1 MTNDKLRSI
10 SLAALVVL
18 SVFAG
23 SIAFA
28 GSAAAANL
36 DDGER
41 YWQGQ
46 TVTADQLK
54 FDSDGDGTDDS
65 TVSGDTKLEVM
76 KVVDEGSNTLAKEL
90 YSDEDGGLT
99 LETTNLEGSYVLQRA
114 SDDAEIATFSVAS
127 QDLSASFDPD
137 TVDNKFSTKSDLKLD
152 SKRAGYDVTVS
163 ADGLSKSE
171 LSSIFGPSD
180 EDPNTDGYQLTGITS
195 DTISTNFVDVNAGNY
210 TIELEVVDTGATAEA
225 TINVTKG
232 GSATASFEDSDVVA
246 QERGD
251 VANFTVDLDN
261 AKQSTVT
268 IGSSEVN
275 WVTNFTVH
283 DDNDDGNVTI
293 DFNTYKTGSNTWTSS
308 PANDLETVQK
318 FITVE
323 EGDSISL
330 SSVDDDSNGNNA
342 NNDQGVHYGSDLEA
356 GTTNN
361 PIADGDYELTVGA
374 AGEETDVNQLVLSK
388 GSVDGA
394 QSWTYPETAT
404 NIDGLN
410 TLLDNV
416 AQDNSVAMDDLAV
429 VQIDASGLYGHLDKN
444 NAKDLLDKA
453 AGNNQDYYSLNF
465 TQTNAGANADG
476 NKFNGANNDVET
488 YFDAQNNTFFAVVD
502 TTGDTAGI
510 QAGDEYNAT
519 FTLHKGSPLTKKAQS
534 ATTEFTVEQRTL
546 EFTGLNESDVLEI
559 GAGNATIK
567 GDTSMAA
574 GSEFSVKVKSDSFV
588 RTSTATVNENGTFT
602 ADFDFS
608 NVNVGTNVEVSA
620 SNGDASDTVEGVIVE
635 STGGSQETTTAT
647 TNGTSTTTTTTTTTT
662 TSSTT
667 ETTTTETTTTDTT
680 TTNGGSSG
688 IPGFGVS
695 VSLVALVAGALLALR
710 RSN

>member
-1 MTNDKLRSI
+1 MTNDKLRSV

-46 TVTADQLK
+46 TVTADSLTTE
-54 FDSDGDGTDDS
+54 G
-65 TVSGDTKLEVM
+65 GDTIGSGVKLEVM
-76 KVVDEGSNTLAKEL
+76 NVVNDGSNTLAKEVFTG
-90 YSDEDGGLT
+90 DNGGLT
-99 LETTNLEGSYVLQRA
+99 LETTNLEGNYVLQRA
-114 SDDAEIATFSVAS
+114 SDDAKIASFSVAS
-127 QDLSASFDPD
+127 QDLSASFDPA
-137 TVDNKFSTKSDLKLD
+137 TVDNKFSTTSDLKLD
-152 SKRAGYDVTVS
+152 SKRAGYDITVS
-163 ADGLSKSE
+163 ADGLSQSE
-171 LSSIFGPSD
+171 LSNIFGKD
-180 EDPNTDGYQLTGITS
+180 DQDPNTDGYQLTGITS
-195 DTISTNFVDVNAGNY
+195 DTISTDFEKVNAGNY
-210 TIELEVVDTGATAEA
+210 TVELEVVDTGATAEA

-232 GSATASFEDSDVVA
+232 GDATASFEDSDVVA

-261 AKQSTVT
+261 SNQGTVT

-293 DFNTYKTGSNTWTSS
+293 DFNTYQTGSSTWSEDPES
-308 PANDLETVQK
+308 LSAKQKVQK

-330 SSVDDDSNGNNA
+330 SSVDDDSNSNNA
-342 NNDQGVHYGSDLEA
+342 NNDQGVHYGSNLVA

-361 PIADGDYELTVGA
+361 PIADGDYELTVGVG
-374 AGEETDVNQLVLSK
+374 GEETDVNQLVLSK

-429 VQIDASGLYGHLDKN
+429 VQIDASGLYGHLGAS
-444 NAKDLLDKA
+444 NANGMLDQA
-453 AGNNQDYYSLNF
+453 AGNSQDYYSLNF

-476 NKFNGANNDVET
+476 NSFDGSSDDVET
-488 YFDAQNNTFFAVVD
+488 YFDAQNNTFFAVVN
-502 TTGDTAGI
+502 TAGSNAGI

-519 FTLHKGSPLTKKAQS
+519 FTLHKGSPVTKKAQS
-534 ATTEFTVEQRTL
+534 ATTEFSVEQRTL
-546 EFTGLNESDVLEI
+546 EFTGLNESDVLEL
-559 GAGNATIK
+559 GAGNATVK

-647 TNGTSTTTTTTTTTT
+647 TNGTSTITTTTTTT
-662 TSSTT
+662 TSVGGTETT
-667 ETTTTETTTTDTT
+667 TTTTETTTTDTT